1 MSAGF
6 PGAGLR
12 TEQAPPLAIPLSFF
26 AVAPAALVAAGVWL
40 IVDPVTH
47 RWSPAAMAVTHLGT
61 LGLLGSVMLGALY
74 QMVPV
79 VAGAPVPA
87 IRLAHGVHVAWVG
100 GLVALLVGL
109 AGAGSW
115 FLHLAV
121 TLLGLA
127 ILLFL
132 GPVALG
138 LARAPTRSETVTGM
152 RGAVLGLVGVVA
164 AGALLALGRSGVA
177 VPGAWH
183 LTVGGHLGLG
193 LVVWVGGLLTA
204 VSWQVVPMF
213 YLTPEIPRAARLV
226 TLGGV
231 IVTLVGVPIVWATG
245 ARGLWL
251 AAVVGVGAAAI
262 WLVHP
267 VTVVRALRGRRR
279 KRMDGSQ
286 HFWWA
291 AMALAP
297 AVFLAG
303 VAAVTLPDLRWPVL
317 FGWLAI
323 WGWAGMVVHGMLT
336 RIVPFLVWFH
346 RFSALVGKVEVPP
359 MRRLLPDAW
368 VKRALAVHGATLA
381 VGVVGIASGA
391 PTVVQLA
398 GAGLVATGLAL
409 AAELWRVVTYGAGRS
424 GSDAR

>member
-12 TEQAPPLAIPLSFF
+12 TEQAPPLTVPLSFF
-26 AVAPAALVAAGVWL
+26 ALAPLALVAAGIWL
-40 IVDPVTH
+40 VIEPVEM

-87 IRLAHGVHVAWVG
+87 IRLAHGVHLAWLTG
-100 GLVALLVGL
+100 IIALLVGL
-109 AGAGSW
+109 AGPW
-115 FLHLAV
+115 FWMLHMAV
-121 TLLGLA
+121 TLLGVA
-127 ILLFL
+127 VLLFF
-132 GPVALG
+132 GPVAVS

-152 RGAVLGLVGVVA
+152 RLALSGLAAVVGV
-164 AGALLALGRSGVA
+164 GALLALGRSGVV
-177 VPGAWH
+177 VPGSWT
-183 LTVGGHLGLG
+183 LLVGGHIGLG

-213 YLTPEIPRAARLV
+213 YLTPAIPRWAQRLG
-226 TLGGV
+226 LAGLL
-231 IVTLVGVPIVWATG
+231 VTLVGVPAVWATG
-245 ARGLWL
+245 ATGPWL
-251 AAVVGVGAAAI
+251 GGAVGAGAAAI
-262 WLVHP
+262 WLLHP
-267 VTVVRALRGRRR
+267 LTVVHALRGRRR

-297 AVFLAG
+297 LVFASG
-303 VAAVTLPDLRWPVL
+303 VAAWALTDPRWAVL

-323 WGWAGMVVHGMLT
+323 WGWAGLVIHGMLT

-346 RFSALVGKVEVPP
+346 RFADLVGKVDVPP
-359 MRRLLPDAW
+359 MKRLLPDAW
-368 VKRALAVHGATLA
+368 VKRALMIHGATI
-381 VGVVGIASGA
+381 VSGA
-391 PTVVQLA
+391 AGILSGLTALVQLA
-398 GAGLVATGLAL
+398 GLGLVLTGLTL
-409 AAELWRVVTYGAGRS
+409 AAELWRVIRVQRPRA
-424 GSDAR
+424 AE